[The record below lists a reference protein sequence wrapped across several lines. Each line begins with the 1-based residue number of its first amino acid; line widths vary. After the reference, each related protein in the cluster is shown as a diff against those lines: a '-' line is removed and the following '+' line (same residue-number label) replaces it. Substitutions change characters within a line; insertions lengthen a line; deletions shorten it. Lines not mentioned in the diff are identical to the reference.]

1 MRAKRGSRERVCV
14 RVGVCEGGSGCLEG
28 EVVRSESWRV
38 ERESWRVERESW
50 RVERKSWLVERESW
64 LVERRDSV
72 ELLAS
77 G

>member
-1 MRAKRGSRERVCV
+1 MCV
-14 RVGVCEGGSGCLEG
+14 SVCEGGRGLRGG

-38 ERESWRVERESW
+38 ELESWLMDRESW
-50 RVERKSWLVERESW
+50 LMERESW

-72 ELLAS
+72 EHLAN

>member
-1 MRAKRGSRERVCV
+1 MIGYIWWDLG
-14 RVGVCEGGSGCLEG
+14 GV

-38 ERESWRVERESW
+38 ELESW
-50 RVERKSWLVERESW
+50 LMDRESW

-72 ELLAS
+72 EHLAN

>member
-1 MRAKRGSRERVCV
+1 M
-14 RVGVCEGGSGCLEG
+14 CEGGSGLLG
-28 EVVRSESWRV
+28 GVEVVRSESWRV

-50 RVERKSWLVERESW
+50 VVEQ
-64 LVERRDSV
+64 RDNV